1 MTAQGAQAAASAYCH
16 DIVRRSDKDR
26 YLASLFAPE
35 DKRRHLW
42 ALYAFNH
49 EIARVREMITEPMA
63 GEVRLQWWSEA
74 LGSLGAGG
82 SADHPVLEALG
93 EAVKA
98 ASLPVP
104 ALTCLIEARRFDLY
118 DDPMPTLTDL
128 EGYLGETSSILIQLA
143 AIILAGAEAAKATEA
158 AGYAGVAYG
167 MAGLLRA
174 LPLQRAR
181 GQCFVPRD
189 LLAREGLSPADLL
202 TGKPREA
209 LARVIG
215 RLIGI
220 AQERLSQA
228 RVERGHIPETAM
240 AAFLPASLTGAYL
253 AKLARAG
260 SDVLDQVVEVPQ
272 WRRQIMLWR
281 NASFSLAGEG
291 RG

>member
-1 MTAQGAQAAASAYCH
+1 MTAQGARAGATAYCH
-16 DIVRRSDKDR
+16 DIVRRNDKDR

-35 DKRRHLW
+35 DKRPHLW

-49 EIARVREMITEPMA
+49 EIARVREMITQPMA

-74 LGSLGAGG
+74 FGSLNAGG

-104 ALTCLIEARRFDLY
+104 ALTRLIEARRFDLY

-128 EGYLGETSSILIQLA
+128 EGYLGETSSTVIQLA
-143 AIILAGAEAAKATEA
+143 SLILAGAEAATAAAA

-189 LLAREGLSPADLL
+189 LLALESLSPGDLL

-220 AQERLSQA
+220 AQERVALARGERHCIPQA
-228 RVERGHIPETAM
+228 AM
-240 AAFLPASLTGAYL
+240 AAFLPASLSGGYL

-260 SDVLDQVVEVPQ
+260 SDVLDHVVEVPQ
-272 WRRQIMLWR
+272 WRRQIVLWR
-281 NASFSLAGEG
+281 NAHRGEF
-291 RG
+291 